1 MSIFQ
6 VPTDAIKLIT
16 LLFNG
21 LITSLQVFFLTLL
34 FSLPLGLLTALG
46 RMSSHKWISYPIRLY
61 ILVMRGTPL
70 LLQLIFFYFAPFYM
84 LPPGFRF
91 SLPRFTAAI
100 IAYSLNF
107 AAFFAEIYRGGID
120 SIPVGQYEA
129 AAVLGFTRTQTFFK
143 IILPQV
149 VKRILPPISNEVITL
164 VKDTA
169 LVQILGISELFRV
182 AKNESSR
189 IFSTTP
195 LFVAGVFYLFLNW
208 IVTKVFESAEK
219 KLSYYR

>member
-70 LLQLIFFYFAPFYM
+70 LLQLIFFYFAPFLYV
-84 LPPGFRF
+84 
-91 SLPRFTAAI
+91 TA
-100 IAYSLNF
+100 
-107 AAFFAEIYRGGID
+107 GI
-120 SIPVGQYEA
+120 
-129 AAVLGFTRTQTFFK
+129 
-143 IILPQV
+143 QV
-149 VKRILPPISNEVITL
+149 
-164 VKDTA
+164 
-169 LVQILGISELFRV
+169 
-182 AKNESSR
+182 
-189 IFSTTP
+189 
-195 LFVAGVFYLFLNW
+195 
-208 IVTKVFESAEK
+208 
-219 KLSYYR
+219 